1 MKVRSAKLTIAISI
15 LLIEPRVL
23 GEDAKS
29 IRDLVLAEMPEIQS
43 VKNFDELSE
52 VLQQNIIKLSP
63 KTLNSLLSYCE
74 KDFSEKISSL
84 NKPELIFK
92 NKQKFLFRK
101 ELWGGIKYDFEKD
114 LFSAVV
120 DKQSQEL
127 KTQAPIGVYWLL
139 NGPCNLKCI
148 HCYGNVEE
156 FPRESLSESDQM
168 IVAQR
173 IIDSGAMR
181 VTLAGG
187 EPLLRKDTPLIIE
200 KLVEHNI
207 SVVLGTNGTYLT
219 NEMMPTIKKTSLVEI
234 SLDSHDEFI
243 NNKIRLSRTAS
254 GNAFKETLKAIDLC
268 VANQVK
274 LKILTS
280 LNNKNYSDLIKIA
293 DLIYTRGVRVWGISW
308 TLFAGRAKQI
318 YKEHVPV
325 ESKNISNEI
334 EQTLNL
340 IQMKYPDLKI
350 KYSNRSNSKENN
362 RFSFLIFPN
371 GQAFA
376 EDLNVGQ
383 KFPFYSLVAS
393 PLIKSWTEEN
403 YNIKQHFKRWVS
415 DRIEIKGGH
424 APGLVEI

>member
-1 MKVRSAKLTIAISI
+1 MFKYFPAPLKGLFNYC
-15 LLIEPRVL
+15 
-23 GEDAKS
+23 
-29 IRDLVLAEMPEIQS
+29 VLA
-43 VKNFDELSE
+43 VNT
-52 VLQQNIIKLSP
+52 V
-63 KTLNSLLSYCE
+63 LLSTPIIWLSVLKLLPIERVKRINSKVLIWLAE
-74 KDFSEKISSL
+74 K
-84 NKPELIFK
+84 
-92 NKQKFLFRK
+92 
-101 ELWGGIKYDFEKD
+101 W
-114 LFSAVV
+114 
-120 DKQSQEL
+120 
-127 KTQAPIGVYWLL
+127 
-139 NGPCNLKCI
+139 
-148 HCYGNVEE
+148 
-156 FPRESLSESDQM
+156 
-168 IVAQR
+168 
-173 IIDSGAMR
+173 IDVNS
-181 VTLAGG
+181 

-415 DRIEIKGGH
+415 DRIEFKGEDC
-424 APGLVEI
+424 V